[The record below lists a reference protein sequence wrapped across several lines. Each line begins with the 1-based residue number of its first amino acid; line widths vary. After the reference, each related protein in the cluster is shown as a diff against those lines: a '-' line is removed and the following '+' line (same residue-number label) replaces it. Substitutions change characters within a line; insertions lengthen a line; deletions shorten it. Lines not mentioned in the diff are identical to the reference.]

1 MSKDLVKRE
10 EPIIKLKRVK
20 EPETSVEERNIA
32 YETKMEKAKLEAA
45 KLKAARMSAEL
56 EAAHDENDLMCLQA
70 VKSGASSLVP
80 KRRS

>member
-10 EPIIKLKRVK
+10 E
-20 EPETSVEERNIA
+20 TSVEERNVA
-32 YETKMEKAKLEAA
+32 YETKTERAKLEAA
-45 KLKAARMSAEL
+45 KLRAERLAL
-56 EAAHDENDLMCLQA
+56 ELSAAHDENDLMCLQA